1 MYVTDDMIAGMEV
14 GYGNPSRVSFGFDV
28 SEEEYSRIRGSQKHG
43 RNHDLT
49 LYIRKVDKLAVIAK
63 PFYPPGLYRAP
74 SGGLKPGESFI
85 DGINREM
92 AEEVGCEIQ
101 LDRFILRTSVTFTH
115 GSDRIDWRSFVFTAD
130 YVRGDFQ
137 FTDHDEIS
145 EVHLAEWGEFDK
157 FGKIMRSSTL
167 GGLHYR
173 AALHGTVK
181 RLIFG
186 E

>member
-1 MYVTDDMIAGMEV
+1 MYVTDDMISRMEAA
-14 GYGNPSRVSFGFDV
+14 YGIPSRASFAFDV
-28 SEEEYSRIRGSQKHG
+28 SEEEYNRIRGSQKHG
-43 RNHDLT
+43 RNHDAT
-49 LYIRKVDKLAVIAK
+49 FYIRKGDKLAVIAK

-85 DGINREM
+85 DGINREI
-92 AEEVGCEIQ
+92 AEEVGCEIR
-101 LDRFILRTSVTFTH
+101 LDRFILRTAVTFAS
-115 GSDRIDWRSFVFTAD
+115 GSNSIDWRSFVFTAD
-130 YVRGDFQ
+130 YVRGEFQ
-137 FTDHDEIS
+137 FTDHEEIS
-145 EVHLAEWGEFDK
+145 EVRLATWGEFDK

-173 AALHGTVK
+173 AALHETVE